1 MGIHSMAVIWYSG
14 LRGLMM
20 IDDHPPIC
28 PGHGIYACLGQKNKG
43 VPDRKFPKMEG
54 YPQIIQNWT
63 VFVLKAMVL
72 GILHL
77 YIYIH
82 CIYEILYIYRYLPIV
97 NVVYEP
103 TNITGRL
110 WGTTLCLS
118 AVQGSA
124 CARAAST
131 LRLRCSQDPE
141 SPPGTRP
148 GPT

>member
-1 MGIHSMAVIWYSG
+1 MIH
-14 LRGLMM
+14 
-20 IDDHPPIC
+20 
-28 PGHGIYACLGQKNKG
+28 IYIY
-43 VPDRKFPKMEG
+43 RKFPKMGGVPPNHPKLDSFCIETCG
-54 YPQIIQNWT
+54 FGDPPFI
-63 VFVLKAMVL
+63 
-72 GILHL
+72 
-77 YIYIH
+77 YIYIYTH
-82 CIYEILYIYRYLPIV
+82 YIYEIYYVYMYIYIIPIV

-103 TNITGRL
+103 TNITGRR

-131 LRLRCSQDPE
+131 LRLRRLRCSQEPERRPE